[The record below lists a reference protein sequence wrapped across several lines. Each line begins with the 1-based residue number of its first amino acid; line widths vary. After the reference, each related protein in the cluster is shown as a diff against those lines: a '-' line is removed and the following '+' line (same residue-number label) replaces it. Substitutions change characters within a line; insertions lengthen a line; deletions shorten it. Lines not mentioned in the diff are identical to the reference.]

1 VADLSPRSLLEARG
15 LVRRYGQRA
24 AVAGLSFQVGRGE
37 IFGVLG
43 PNGAGKTTTFELLSG
58 LRAAHEGELL
68 WDGAPVSPTSAAF
81 RARLGVL
88 FQKPSVDDKLT
99 ARENLLL
106 GAALYGVTGSRA
118 KERIERTLAL
128 VELSDRAD
136 ELVARFSGG
145 MRRRLELGRVLLHE
159 PELLI
164 LDEPTQGLDPSFFQ
178 KFWAQIAD
186 LCRLHHLTVLLTT
199 HDPME
204 AEKCDRLTILDQGRI
219 IAQGSPSELKACVG
233 GDVITVDAES
243 PSELLPMI
251 QAKLELEATLVDG
264 KLVLS
269 RPRGHE
275 LVPRLVELF
284 PAGRLK
290 SVSLRPPNLADVF
303 IKLTGRALVPTL
315 PETGKVAA

>member
-1 VADLSPRSLLEARG
+1 MAETLARGLLEARG

-24 AVAGLSFQVGRGE
+24 AVSGLSFHVGRGE

-58 LRAAHEGELL
+58 LRAAHEGEIL
-68 WDGAPVSPTSAAF
+68 WEGTPVSPERPSF

-106 GAALYGVTGSRA
+106 GAALFGVTGRIA
-118 KERIERTLAL
+118 KERIESTLKHL
-128 VELSDRAD
+128 ELAERAD
-136 ELVARFSGG
+136 ELVSGFSGG
-145 MRRRLELGRVLLHE
+145 MRRRLELGRVLLHD

-164 LDEPTQGLDPSFFQ
+164 LDEPTQGLDPAFFK
-178 KFWAQIAD
+178 KFWAHILD
-186 LCRLHHLTVLLTT
+186 LCRVKHLTVLLTT

-204 AEKCDRLTILDQGRI
+204 AEMCHRLAILDQGRI
-219 IAQGSPSELKACVG
+219 IAQGSPSELKARVG
-233 GDVITVDAES
+233 GDVVTVEADA
-243 PSELLPMI
+243 PHELVPVI
-251 QAKLELEATLVDG
+251 QSQLDLEVNLVDG
-264 KLVLS
+264 KLSLE

-290 SVSLRPPNLADVF
+290 SVGLRPPNLADVF
-303 IKLTGRALVPTL
+303 IKLTGRALEATQ
-315 PETGKVAA
+315 PEPKKVAA